1 MSLAPDWF
9 NVPDSCL
16 EEEELREKLEYEK
29 SQLELLK
36 IDIANT
42 EVRIADIAEKLGA

>member
-1 MSLAPDWF
+1 MNLPPEWF

-29 SQLELLK
+29 TQLELLK
-36 IDIANT
+36 MDVANT
-42 EVRIADIAEKLGA
+42 EVRIARLEEKVGE